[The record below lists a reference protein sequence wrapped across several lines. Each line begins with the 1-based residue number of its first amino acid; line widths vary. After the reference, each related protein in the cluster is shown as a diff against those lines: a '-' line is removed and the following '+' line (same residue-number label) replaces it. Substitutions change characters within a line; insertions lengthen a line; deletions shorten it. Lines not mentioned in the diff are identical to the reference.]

1 MSAYYSTLN
10 NSSGNTTP
18 GNFGISNAIR
28 IGVQGNV
35 ANYNYGLNNAGLL
48 PPSASVSTQTNVM
61 MGLLSKDPSV
71 TSNVVGGVNVAL
83 SQSVQESV
91 TLDKS
96 VIKFNGD
103 VLNPARPKYTAYAN
117 ETSFNGYQN

>member
-61 MGLLSKDPSV
+61 MGLLSGKDANGLGTT
-71 TSNVVGGVNVAL
+71 TSGLV
-83 SQSVQESV
+83 QSAQQAV
-91 TLDKS
+91 TLVPADT
-96 VIKFNGD
+96 KFNGN